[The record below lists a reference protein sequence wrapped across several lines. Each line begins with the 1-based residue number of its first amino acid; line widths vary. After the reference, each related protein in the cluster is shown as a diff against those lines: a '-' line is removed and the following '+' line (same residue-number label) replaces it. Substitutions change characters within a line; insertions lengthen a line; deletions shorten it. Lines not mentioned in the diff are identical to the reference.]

1 MTSLPP
7 PDPGFL
13 PGIAIDTRCTAS
25 GTPVV
30 TLYHPHAHALNDGV
44 GSAMLAI
51 ASRLGL
57 RYGRHL
63 PRTGEYIYDLYEGW
77 FLDYG
82 HPRDV
87 LHFTP
92 DFLWPHMVRGAGGAV
107 VAVSLEHEP
116 RPVEDERILTGRLA
130 LRRRPPRTWPS
141 AR

>member
-7 PDPGFL
+7 PDPEFL
-13 PGIAIDTRCTAS
+13 PGIAIDTRYTGS
-25 GTPVV
+25 GAPVV
-30 TLYHPHAHALNDGV
+30 TLYHPHAHSQNGAV
-44 GSAMLAI
+44 GTAMLAI
-51 ASRLGL
+51 AARLGL

-63 PRTGEYIYDLYEGW
+63 PRTGEYIYDLREGW

-82 HPRDV
+82 HPRDA
-87 LHFTP
+87 LRFWPGT
-92 DFLWPHMVRGAGGAV
+92 LWPHVARGAGGAV

-130 LRRRPPRTWPS
+130 LRRWPPRSWRS